1 MIWNERGIALPMA
14 LLVMVILT
22 ALMTAVVVL
31 ATSEPQIAS
40 NHLASTQARALA
52 ESGVERVLWA
62 LTAGQNGGAAPNAI
76 ILTGGA
82 SNCTPYCLPAAL
94 SPYDG
99 GTEIPLGV
107 GSFKVT
113 ITEIP
118 GPVWQANKKLIT
130 AVGFVPNATTPI
142 AIKKIQVTATRLKWI
157 DPVCALC
164 AGGENPTGTTTD
176 VQVGGNATVNSTTAA
191 HGTSPA
197 GQFCSNV
204 TPIAAVASNGT
215 VNLNGSPNLY
225 AKDPLPPP
233 APPTMTGAAATKNN
247 ESFPSTSILTDS
259 DFATLKALAQAN
271 GTYYKGSQTF
281 NHSNWP
287 PNGIIVVD
295 TVDGSVL
302 SNSTPSSNIPT
313 VEFHGTGGGQ
323 NPETFSG
330 WVIVAG
336 SISIQG
342 NVSMAGLVYAQN
354 DLSLNGTGNGI
365 IQGAAISTNRV
376 DASSTNIDSSDTGQA
391 PLSYNCP
398 NVRNG
403 GGFLSQNWFMMPGTY
418 REKSGS

>member
-1 MIWNERGIALPMA
+1 MIWNERGIAMPMA

-62 LTAGQNGGAAPNAI
+62 LTAGQNGAAAPNAI
-76 ILTGGA
+76 ILAAGA
-82 SNCTPYCLPAAL
+82 ASCTPYCIPAAL

-99 GTEIPLGV
+99 GTEIALGV

-113 ITEIP
+113 IADGAQINE
-118 GPVWQANKKLIT
+118 KLIT
-130 AVGFVPNATTPI
+130 AVGFVPNATAPV
-142 AIKKIQVTATRLKWI
+142 AIKKIQVTATRIKWI
-157 DPVCALC
+157 DPVCGLC
-164 AGGENPTGTTTD
+164 AGGENPAGTTTD

-191 HGTSPA
+191 QGTSPA

-215 VNLNGSPNLY
+215 VNLNGSPSLY

-233 APPTMTGAAATKNN
+233 APPTLTGAAATKN
-247 ESFPSTSILTDS
+247 SAIFPSTSILTDS

-271 GTYYKGSQTF
+271 GTYYRGSQTF
-281 NHSNWP
+281 NQGNWP
-287 PNGIIVVD
+287 PNGILVVD

-302 SNSTPSSNIPT
+302 SSSTPSSNIPT

-323 NPETFSG
+323 NPLTFSG

-342 NVSMAGLVYAQN
+342 NVSISGLVYAQN

-376 DASSTNIDSSDTGQA
+376 DTSSTNIDSSDNGQA

-398 NVRNG
+398 KVRSG
-403 GGFLSQNWFMMPGTY
+403 GGFLSQNWFMKPGTY
-418 REKSGS
+418 RETSGS